1 MFKPKIR
8 PPIFVVLP
16 VAAALT
22 AQTATVERPM
32 RAGLGPAPRR
42 SRAPAGT
49 AASIASIST
58 AEQAVQQQ
66 ASAREAAF
74 GPVFLG
80 SALMT
85 AKALAGGVFSLTH
98 PSRRTHPRD
107 RWRAAADRPDQCG
120 HMLTGFAEPAGNRLA
135 ADARRDASVW
145 RALTPTERT
154 RDLQRPVWLASRLH
168 HSRGRLEPVEL
179 MAS

>member
-1 MFKPKIR
+1 MFKRKIR

-80 SALMT
+80 GALMT
-85 AKALAGGVFSLTH
+85 AQALAGGVFSLTH

-107 RWRAAADRPDQCG
+107 RWRAAA
-120 HMLTGFAEPAGNRLA
+120 AEPAGNRLA
-135 ADARRDASVW
+135 AEARRDASVW

>member
-1 MFKPKIR
+1 MFKRKIR
-8 PPIFVVLP
+8 PPIF

-85 AKALAGGVFSLTH
+85 AQALAGGVFSLTH

-107 RWRAAADRPDQCG
+107 RWRAAA
-120 HMLTGFAEPAGNRLA
+120 AEPAGNRLA
-135 ADARRDASVW
+135 AEARRDASVGTDAN
-145 RALTPTERT
+145 RAHARLAAAGVARVSPPSFARPVRT
-154 RDLQRPVWLASRLH
+154 RSN
-168 HSRGRLEPVEL
+168 
-179 MAS
+179 